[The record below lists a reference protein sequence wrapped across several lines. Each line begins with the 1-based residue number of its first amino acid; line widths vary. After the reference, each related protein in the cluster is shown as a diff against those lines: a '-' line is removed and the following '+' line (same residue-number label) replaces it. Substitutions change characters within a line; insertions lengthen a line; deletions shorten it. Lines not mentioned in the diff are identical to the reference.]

1 MDKHVLP
8 AVIPSDE
15 AEALLGVEPFYRAGL
30 FARDI
35 RRRPIRCRRP
45 EIRSPG
51 CSRNSG
57 AAIDADDLGDVWSL
71 VSRTDPDFEG
81 FAGLHSVDAA
91 LSQQA
96 PVEEGIAR
104 LIREFDEPEAFVGVE
119 PLDDTSDGR
128 AGRWLEPGL
137 AEPGSGAESTGLRM
151 LGIGVEVTTPR
162 MTKILISQT
171 LVPGGFVPDQ
181 SDRAT
186 RGRVVADLMVSI

>member
-1 MDKHVLP
+1 
-8 AVIPSDE
+8 
-15 AEALLGVEPFYRAGL
+15 
-30 FARDI
+30 
-35 RRRPIRCRRP
+35 
-45 EIRSPG
+45 
-51 CSRNSG
+51 
-57 AAIDADDLGDVWSL
+57 
-71 VSRTDPDFEG
+71 
-81 FAGLHSVDAA
+81 
-91 LSQQA
+91 
-96 PVEEGIAR
+96 VEEGIAR

-186 RGRVVADLMVSI
+186 RGRVVADLMGSWFRYDPKLIGKHRWSQRLLIRWLCGTLGSRAGGRGKPP